1 MKAVCVASGKGGV
14 GKSLISINL
23 AAELA
28 RKGVKVGLI
37 DADISNP
44 TIYQM
49 LGIGETD
56 REALFI
62 SDKKFRPLKFSFGEG
77 EFEVFSIE
85 SFSRGEGIYK
95 VGSEYARILTEMVK
109 YGAWDSDIFVVD
121 SPAGLGD
128 VHKITV
134 AVFDERYAGTIV
146 VGVQNHYPEVRRV
159 LEVHKINDIPVIG
172 LIENMSGFTCECG
185 RTYNLFS
192 GSVSLENIAEE
203 YGVPFFGR
211 IPLDYR
217 IQKNMPWIPRDL
229 MKPVEEAVDIVISS
243 QPRRP
248 GFLTEIKEFMKDSA
262 LRLVVSTIP
271 RLLLLI
277 NKVVP
282 IREIQQKYN
291 LPGNR
296 IILLNLMEPDMV
308 KVLKSFYFKVK
319 DGKIVMVENVDPFK
333 TPPYASIEIYYKALA
348 WAIVGQKKDGTPYDF
363 WKAFWND
370 HIRVHTTEGPENMQA
385 FFFLSTC
392 IEYVKNYA
400 GDELRRIMEVLI

>member
-28 RKGVKVGLI
+28 RRGIRVGLI

-49 LGIGETD
+49 LGISGEASFMD
-56 REALFI
+56 
-62 SDKKFRPLKFSFGEG
+62 DKRFRPLKFNVGGE

-85 SFSRGEGIYK
+85 SFSKGEGIYK
-95 VGSEYARILTEMVK
+95 VGSEYARILAEMVR

-185 RTYNLFS
+185 RTYKLFS
-192 GSVSLENIAEE
+192 IFGGLESIAEE
-203 YGVPFFGR
+203 YGVPFLGR

-217 IQKNMPWIPRDL
+217 IQENMPWIPGDL
-229 MKPVEEAVDIVISS
+229 AKPVEEAADIVISS

-248 GFLTEIKEFMKDSA
+248 GFLVEMKEFLKDSA
-262 LRLVVSTIP
+262 LRLIVSTIP
-271 RLLLLI
+271 KLLLLI

-282 IREIQQKYN
+282 IREIQSKYN

-308 KVLKSFYFKVK
+308 KVLGSFYFKVK
-319 DGKIVMVENVDPFK
+319 DGKIVMLENVDPFK

-348 WAIVGQKKDGTPYDF
+348 WSIVGHKRDGTPYDF

-370 HIRVHTTEGPENMQA
+370 HIRVRTTEGPENMQA

-392 IEYVKNYA
+392 IEYAKNYA
-400 GDELRRIMEVLI
+400 GDELKRIMEVLI